1 MGRVGRR
8 NPSSSPRVHAT
19 MRNRTTLR
27 RRPLLLFVLVL
38 VAVPALAALTERYY
52 FEVPHERETALRADL
67 DLALGRV
74 TVAKAEQGYLFQAEI
89 ALEDEGMVPEM
100 SYERDGTVGDL
111 ALGFDSGGKGSDG
124 LTVRGFNIPED
135 NEWLLFFSDR
145 VALDLSFEL
154 GMTEAE
160 LDLTGLRVE
169 RLRVESGMAK
179 TMLAFDEQNPVMMEH
194 LDVEAG
200 MTKFV
205 GRKLGNARF
214 KHFMLEG
221 GAGSFDLDFT
231 GGPLPPG
238 AEAEIE
244 VGVSSLQVRLPENA
258 PVILYAPD
266 SWLARVEVPNG
277 FIKRGRGLW
286 HSQQVQREEDAF
298 IVRIEAGMGKVA
310 VNVE

>member
-1 MGRVGRR
+1 M
-8 NPSSSPRVHAT
+8 NK
-19 MRNRTTLR
+19 RTSLR
-27 RRPLLLFVLVL
+27 SRPVLLCILVL
-38 VAVPALAALTERYY
+38 AAMPVLAAMTERYY
-52 FEVPHERETALRADL
+52 FEVPSEGETTLHADL

-74 TVAKAEQGYLFQAEI
+74 TVAKAETGYLFQAEI

-100 SYERDGTVGDL
+100 SYERDGRTGEL
-111 ALGFDSGGKGSDG
+111 MLSFDSGGKGEDG
-124 LTVRGFNIPED
+124 LTVRGFNIPEG

-145 VALDLSFEL
+145 VALDLEFEL
-154 GMTEAE
+154 GMTEAD
-160 LDLTGLRVE
+160 LDLTGLKVE
-169 RLRVESGMAK
+169 HLSIESGMA
-179 TMLAFDEQNPVMMEH
+179 TTVLAFDERNSVVMEH

-200 MTKFV
+200 MSKFV
-205 GRKLGNARF
+205 GQKLGNARF
-214 KHFMLEG
+214 EQFSFGG
-221 GAGSFDLDFT
+221 GAGAFDLDFT

-244 VGVSSLQVRLPENA
+244 VGVSSLLVRLPENE

-266 SWLARVEVPNG
+266 SWLARVEVPVG
-277 FIKRGRGLW
+277 FVKRGKGLW

>member
-1 MGRVGRR
+1 MC
-8 NPSSSPRVHAT
+8 NSPRPLSYGPIMKTLISVCK
-19 MRNRTTLR
+19 RRT
-27 RRPLLLFVLVL
+27 PLLLLAFIALPV
-38 VAVPALAALTERYY
+38 LAAVTERYY

-67 DLALGRV
+67 ELALGRV
-74 TVAKAEQGYLFQAEI
+74 TVGKAERGYLFQAEV

-100 SYERDGTVGDL
+100 TYERDGTTGQL
-111 ALGFDSGGKGSDG
+111 ALGFESGGKEGSG
-124 LTVRGFNIPED
+124 LTVRGFKAPKG

-145 VALDLSFEL
+145 VGLDLAFEL
-154 GMTEAE
+154 GMTEAD

-169 RLRVESGMAK
+169 RLSVESGMAR
-179 TMLAFDEQNPVMMEH
+179 TTLAFDEPNPVTMAN

-214 KHFMLEG
+214 EHFSLEG
-221 GAGSFDLDFT
+221 GAGSFELDFT

-244 VGVSSLQVRLPENA
+244 VGVSSLHVVLPQNA
-258 PVILYAPD
+258 PIILYAPD

-277 FIKRGRGLW
+277 FVKRGKGLW
-286 HSQQVQREEDAF
+286 QSQSVEREEDAF
-298 IVRIEAGMGKVA
+298 VVRIEAGMGSVA

>member
-1 MGRVGRR
+1 ML
-8 NPSSSPRVHAT
+8 A
-19 MRNRTTLR
+19 
-27 RRPLLLFVLVL
+27 L
-38 VAVPALAALTERYY
+38 VAVPVLAAITERYY
-52 FEVPHERETALRADL
+52 FEVPDEHETALRADL
-67 DLALGRV
+67 DLALGHV
-74 TVAKAEQGYLFQAEI
+74 TVGRAESGYLFQAEV
-89 ALEDEGMVPEM
+89 ALEDRDMVPEM
-100 SYERDGTVGDL
+100 EYERDGTTGDL
-111 ALGFDSGGKGSDG
+111 TLGFDSGGKGEDG

-154 GMTEAE
+154 GMTEAD
-160 LDLTGLRVE
+160 LDLTGLRME
-169 RLRVESGMAK
+169 RLSVESGMAS
-179 TMLAFDEQNPVMMEH
+179 TVLAFDELNPVTMEQ

-214 KHFMLEG
+214 EHFTLNG

-244 VGVSSLQVRLPENA
+244 VGVSSLVVRLPENA
-258 PVILYAPD
+258 PIILYAPD

-277 FIKRGRGLW
+277 FTKRGKGLW
-286 HSQQVQREEDAF
+286 HSQQVRREEDAF
-298 IVRIEAGMGKVA
+298 IVRIEAGVGKVA

>member
-1 MGRVGRR
+1 MRKRISFR
-8 NPSSSPRVHAT
+8 PRQVVFLT
-19 MRNRTTLR
+19 
-27 RRPLLLFVLVL
+27 LVL
-38 VAVPALAALTERYY
+38 ASVPVLAAFTERYY
-52 FEVPHERETALRADL
+52 FEVPREGETALRADL

-74 TVAKAEQGYLFQAEI
+74 TVGKAESDYLFQAEI
-89 ALEDEGMVPEM
+89 ALEDQGMVPEM
-100 SYERDGTVGDL
+100 SYERDGRTGDL
-111 ALGFDSGGKGSDG
+111 TLSFDSGGKSEDG

-154 GMTEAE
+154 GMTEAD
-160 LDLTGLRVE
+160 LDLTGLKVE
-169 RLRVESGMAK
+169 RLSIESGMAK
-179 TMLAFDEQNPVMMEH
+179 TTLAFDERNPVTMEH
-194 LDVEAG
+194 LDVDAG

-214 KHFMLEG
+214 KRFTLEG

-231 GGPLPPG
+231 GGPLPAG

-244 VGVSSLQVRLPENA
+244 VGVSSVMVRLPDNA

-277 FIKRGRGLW
+277 FVKRGKGLW
-286 HSQQVQREEDAF
+286 HSQQVGREEDAF
-298 IVRIEAGMGKVA
+298 IVRIESGMGKVA

>member
-1 MGRVGRR
+1 MITR
-8 NPSSSPRVHAT
+8 P
-19 MRNRTTLR
+19 TLR
-27 RRPLLLFVLVL
+27 LRPLLLFVLVGSAIP
-38 VAVPALAALTERYY
+38 VLAAITERYY
-52 FEVPHERETALRADL
+52 FEVPHERESALRADF

-74 TVAKAEQGYLFQAEI
+74 TVGEAEPGYLFQAEV

-100 SYERDGTVGDL
+100 SYERDGTTGEL
-111 ALGFDSGGKGSDG
+111 TLGFDSGGKGDDG
-124 LTVRGFNIPED
+124 LTVRGFSIPED

-160 LDLTGLRVE
+160 LDMTGLRVE

-179 TMLAFDEQNPVMMEH
+179 TTLAFDELNPVTMEH

-214 KHFMLEG
+214 EHFALEG

-244 VGVSSLQVRLPENA
+244 VGVSSLLVKLPDDA

-277 FIKRGRGLW
+277 FIKRGKGLW

>member
-1 MGRVGRR
+1 MRTRL
-8 NPSSSPRVHAT
+8 PRQHRLAF
-19 MRNRTTLR
+19 LC
-27 RRPLLLFVLVL
+27 LLGL
-38 VAVPALAALTERYY
+38 VALPVLAAMTERYY
-52 FEVPHERETALRADL
+52 FEIPHERETSLRADME
-67 DLALGRV
+67 LALGYV
-74 TVAKAEQGYLFQAEI
+74 TIGKAEPGYLFQAEV
-89 ALEDEGMVPEM
+89 ALEDENMVPEM
-100 SYERDGTVGDL
+100 SYERDGRTGEL
-111 ALGFDSGGKGSDG
+111 TLGFDSGGKSDDG

-145 VALDLSFEL
+145 VALDLSLEL

-160 LDLTGLRVE
+160 LDLTGLKVE

-179 TMLAFDEQNPVMMEH
+179 TVLAFDERNPVAMEH
-194 LDVEAG
+194 LEVEAG
-200 MTKFV
+200 MSKFV

-214 KHFMLEG
+214 EHFSFEG

-238 AEAEIE
+238 AVAEIE
-244 VGVSSLQVRLPENA
+244 VGVSSLIVQLPDNT
-258 PVILYAPD
+258 PVILQAPD

-277 FIKRGRGLW
+277 FTKRGKGLW
-286 HSQQVQREEDAF
+286 HSRQVEDEGDAF